1 MKKGVILA
9 IVTSLML
16 VSCNSIK
23 KDELSVQNNEKLKMI
38 INDEIGEIKTK
49 IYFDGTNNEKNPQ
62 VAEQTLFI
70 NGEELIGQYLMQSL
84 IQGPDIK
91 GSSKAILPKNTKLI
105 SFTIKDDI
113 AIINLSKDAVIKMSV
128 AKEKVCLESILLTIT
143 QLSSVNK
150 INIIVEN
157 QMIDSL
163 GGNFDISKP
172 FGKEDLNGL
181 RKK

>member
-1 MKKGVILA
+1 MKKGIILA
-9 IVTSLML
+9 MVTSLML
-16 VSCNSIK
+16 ISCNGIK
-23 KDELSVQNNEKLKMI
+23 KDELSMQNNAKLKMI
-38 INDEIGEIKTK
+38 IDDKIGEIEAKL
-49 IYFDGTNNEKNPQ
+49 YFDGTNDEKNPQ
-62 VAEQTLFI
+62 IAEQTLYI
-70 NGEELIGQYLMQSL
+70 NGEELIGQYLMQAL

-91 GSSKAILPKNTKLI
+91 GSAKAILPKNTKLI
-105 SFTIKDDI
+105 SFTIKDDV
-113 AIINLSKDAVIKMSV
+113 AIINLSKDAIVPMNV
-128 AKEKVCLESILLTIT
+128 AKEKACLESILYTIS

-181 RKK
+181 KKQ